1 MAAEE
6 WTLLAPD
13 RILQVSIL
21 RTIYSGPGSLL
32 VRIEVTSI
40 TKGCNTDDT
49 KLRQNKKKLSYLF
62 VCLNLAAPLL
72 L

>member
-40 TKGCNTDDT
+40 TKGAT
-49 KLRQNKKKLSYLF
+49 LMIQN
-62 VCLNLAAPLL
+62 
-72 L
+72 